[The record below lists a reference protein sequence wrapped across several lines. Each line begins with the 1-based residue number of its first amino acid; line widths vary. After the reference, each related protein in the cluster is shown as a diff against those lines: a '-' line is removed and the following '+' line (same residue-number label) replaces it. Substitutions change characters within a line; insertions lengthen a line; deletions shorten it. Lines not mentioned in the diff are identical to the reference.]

1 MRMKKTGVIILTVF
15 YFIVASGF
23 AVNMHF
29 CAGKLKT
36 ISLMHEDDCCC
47 GSKKKTKG
55 CCEEKTIVCK
65 INDNQKL
72 DSKTTVP
79 DISVKE
85 LSAYFVLLHFLVPQN
100 LSVDHIIPPDTS
112 PPYLFS
118 DQHFLVN
125 RNFRIWFCHRNRT
138 DSQHTLS
145 ANFKFKNQLLVKL
158 PIE

>member
-1 MRMKKTGVIILTVF
+1 MKKAGILLLTAF

-23 AVNMHF
+23 AINMHF

-36 ISLMHEDDCCC
+36 ISLTHEDDCCC

-72 DSKTTVP
+72 GSKTTIP
-79 DISVKE
+79 DISMKE
-85 LSAYFVLLHFLVPQN
+85 ISATCIVLSHFALQIAPI
-100 LSVDHIIPPDTS
+100 DHIIPPDTS

-118 DQHFLVN
+118 DQHFLVHK
-125 RNFRIWFCHRNRT
+125 NFRI
-138 DSQHTLS
+138 
-145 ANFKFKNQLLVKL
+145 
-158 PIE
+158 